1 MWAKKKTLFLKKA
14 NKKRFPHKISTKPPP
29 LTYNTK
35 MFRKNEKTKQK
46 SIFASSWFH
55 DKNKNIWTYTYAYIW
70 LNIGMKNRAISFCM
84 SQKNDTWIKKNS
96 PWYILS
102 HPDFSCIFWSWV
114 FCNVD
119 IKVIHQISFLW
130 AKICFVFFL
139 KKKTFF
145 FEQCLQL
152 TN

>member
-84 SQKNDTWIKKNS
+84 SPKKMTHES
-96 PWYILS
+96 TKKVLGTYLVTLIFHAFSEVGCFAMLTSKLSTRSLSYEPKFIL
-102 HPDFSCIFWSWV
+102 F
-114 FCNVD
+114 
-119 IKVIHQISFLW
+119 
-130 AKICFVFFL
+130 FFL
-139 KKKTFF
+139 KKKIVFWAVFRTD
-145 FEQCLQL
+145 
-152 TN
+152 